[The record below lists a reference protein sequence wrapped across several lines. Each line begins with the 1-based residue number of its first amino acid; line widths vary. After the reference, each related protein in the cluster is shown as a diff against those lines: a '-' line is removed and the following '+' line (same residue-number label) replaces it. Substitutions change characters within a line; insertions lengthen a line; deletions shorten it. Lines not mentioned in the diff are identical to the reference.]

1 MQKQDRNAK
10 DYALI
15 SLRGAAMGAADV
27 VPGVSGGTVAFITGI
42 YEELL
47 DSIRSVTPSTVK
59 LLFTEGVPAFWLRIN
74 GSFLLALLVGIAFSI
89 FSLARA
95 ISYSLEAQ
103 PILVWSFFF
112 GLILYSAWFVGR
124 RIGHWTP
131 SHLVGLLIGTGVAW
145 WITVLSPAE
154 AALTPLNIF
163 LAGALAICAM
173 ILPGISGS
181 FILLLLGMYTH
192 VIAAIKGFDIVMLS
206 LFMSGCLIGLL
217 SFSHVLGWLLDRYH
231 WGTLSVLTGFMI
243 GSLNKIWPWKETLSW
258 RTNSSGEQVPLMQSN
273 VLPGEYAQISGEPS
287 MLAGALIC
295 MLAGIVLVWLIEHI
309 AARPGGEPLDS

>member
-1 MQKQDRNAK
+1 MQEQTRSAK

-47 DSIRSVTPSTVK
+47 NSIRAITPSTVK
-59 LLFTEGVPAFWLRIN
+59 LLLTEGIAAFWVRIN
-74 GSFLLALLVGIAFSI
+74 GSFLSALLAGIALSI
-89 FSLARA
+89 FSLARV
-95 ISYSLEAQ
+95 ISYALETQ

-131 SHLVGLLIGTGVAW
+131 SHFVGLGIGTAVAW
-145 WITVLSPAE
+145 WITVLAPAE

-192 VIAAIKGFDIVMLS
+192 VIAAIKGFDVVLLG
-206 LFMSGCLIGLL
+206 LFMSGCLVGLL
-217 SFSHVLGWLLDRYH
+217 SFSHLLGWLLDRYH

-258 RTNSSGEQVPLMQSN
+258 RTNSQGEQVPLLQSN
-273 VLPGEYAQISGEPS
+273 VLPAEYAEISGEPA
-287 MLAGALIC
+287 MLLGGVLC
-295 MLAGIVLVWLIEHI
+295 MLAGIGLVWSIEHF
-309 AARPGGEPLDS
+309 AGRSGYGKLDS

>member
-1 MQKQDRNAK
+1 MHHPDRNGK

-15 SLRGAAMGAADV
+15 SLRGVAMGAADV

-47 DSIRSVTPSTVK
+47 NSIRAITPSTVK
-59 LLFTEGVPAFWLRIN
+59 LLFTEGVAAFWVRIN
-74 GSFLLALLVGIAFSI
+74 GSFLLALVAGIGFSI

-95 ISYSLEAQ
+95 ISYALEAH

-131 SHLVGLLIGTGVAW
+131 SHFVGLLIGTGVAW

-192 VIAAIKGFDIVMLS
+192 VIGAIKGLDLALLG
-206 LFMSGCLIGLL
+206 LFVAGCLVGLL
-217 SFSHVLGWLLDRYH
+217 SFSHILGWLLDRYH

-258 RTNSSGEQVPLMQSN
+258 RTNSDGEQVPLMQSN
-273 VLPGEYAQISGEPS
+273 VLPAEYAEISGEPS
-287 MLAGALIC
+287 MLLGGVIC
-295 MLAGIVLVWLIEHI
+295 MLAGIALVWSIEHI
-309 AARPGGEPLDS
+309 ADRSGSR